1 MLGRLYTIILT
12 FVLIML
18 GNLPMMS
25 QELSEDVVQEVDE
38 AVVQRIDTIQAID
51 PDTLVVSLITCS
63 PGTDLYAMFGHS
75 AIRIFN
81 VNTQQNIVFNYGMFN
96 YNSDNFVFRFVKGE
110 TDYELGAEP
119 ADFFVWRYS
128 QKGNGI
134 VQQVLNLTPAEK
146 AKLVALISENY
157 KPENRIYRY
166 NWLYDNCTTRAR
178 DIIEAAIDGEVVYT
192 KSTQPKTARQILQE
206 FTSPSPWSEFGIN
219 LLLGSEIDYPLS
231 KKLQMFIPS
240 YYEMEVDSAF
250 IHRNGGGFAPLV
262 LDKRTVLDERI
273 PHDEPSIFTPFVVF
287 SIMLLASCG
296 LFLYERKKKVVIWVV
311 DVVLLS
317 LQGLAGILVSFLF
330 FFSEHAAVDSNWLV
344 VLFNPLPLIWLPYYI
359 NRAVKKRRDY
369 VCYVSATAIVAFMV
383 TMSVVRQVFDPSID
397 ILAFILLTRTVS
409 NIFNRKVETS
419 LK

>member
-1 MLGRLYTIILT
+1 MLS
-12 FVLIML
+12 
-18 GNLPMMS
+18 NLPIFS
-25 QELSEDVVQEVDE
+25 QELSEEVINEGDE
-38 AVVQRIDTIQAID
+38 AVVQGIDSVQSHE

-96 YNSDNFVFRFVKGE
+96 YNSDNFVFRFLKGE

-134 VQQVLNLTPAEK
+134 VQQVLNLSPAEK
-146 AKLVALISENY
+146 AKLVALITENY

-178 DIIEAAIDGEVVYT
+178 DVIEAAIDGEVVYT
-192 KSTQPKTARQILQE
+192 KSTQPKTARQILDE

-219 LLLGSEIDYPLS
+219 LILGSEIDYPLS

-250 IHRNGGGFAPLV
+250 IHKNGGGYAPLV
-262 LDKRTVLDERI
+262 LDKRAVLDNRI
-273 PHDEPSIFTPFVVF
+273 INDEPTIFTPFVVF
-287 SIMLLASCG
+287 AILLLASCG
-296 LFLYERKKKVVIWVV
+296 LFIYEWKKKRVVWVV

-317 LQGLAGILVSFLF
+317 IQGLVGILVSFLF

-344 VLFNPLPLIWLPYYI
+344 VIFNPLPFLWLPYFI
-359 NRAVKKRRDY
+359 NRAKKIKRDY
-369 VCYVSATAIVAFMV
+369 VCFVSCAVIVAFMFA
-383 TMSVVRQVFDPSID
+383 MPSANQSFDKSVD
-397 ILAFILLTRTVS
+397 ILVFILLSRSLSNIINRRTVS
-409 NIFNRKVETS
+409 STNH
-419 LK
+419 